1 MGARV
6 SVSWATNPTKING
19 LRKEISKVE
28 AELQELVE
36 QKAQD
41 LGVTVAS
48 IDLAL
53 EDLGWNQ
60 VSSRKVDLEK
70 IDSSRKMR
78 SLYVQ
83 IKRLEKGLQEEKEKP

>member
-1 MGARV
+1 MGDQ
-6 SVSWATNPTKING
+6 TKING

-28 AELQELVE
+28 ADLQELVE